1 MRLGLNVRGHSKP
14 GILVLLHVNAIA
26 IKFECIAG
34 MHRNLHFFLIF
45 KTVFEPTQFMKA
57 LVFKFAFVPKNVV
70 NLHRHRSRA
79 LGPSYVES
87 RGLNLRLIN
96 PNGA

>member
-26 IKFECIAG
+26 IKFEGIAG

-79 LGPSYVES
+79 LGHLMWN
-87 RGLNLRLIN
+87 RGV
-96 PNGA
+96 